1 MVATIAHAI
10 MLALT
15 LTAVAAMFASFLALI
30 LWLLRSI
37 VLRGLRLLGFN
48 HDPVKSSNPA
58 SQPAAIV
65 CARLRAVPSPPASP
79 SNERA

>member
-10 MLALT
+10 MLAIT

-37 VLRGLRLLGFN
+37 VLLGLRL
-48 HDPVKSSNPA
+48 PWV
-58 SQPAAIV
+58 
-65 CARLRAVPSPPASP
+65 
-79 SNERA
+79 